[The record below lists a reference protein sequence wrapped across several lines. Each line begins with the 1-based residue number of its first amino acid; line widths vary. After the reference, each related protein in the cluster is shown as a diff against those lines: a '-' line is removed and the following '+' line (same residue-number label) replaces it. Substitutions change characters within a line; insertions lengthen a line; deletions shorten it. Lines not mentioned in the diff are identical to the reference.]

1 MVNKWDAVEKD
12 DKTMNEFT
20 EKIRNQF
27 LFLSYAPVV
36 FVSALKKQRIH
47 LLFDKIKEVYANY
60 HRRVPTNV
68 INDIIMDATIM
79 NQAPIFNGDRIKI
92 YYATQVETVPPT
104 FVLFCN
110 NPSFMHFSYERY
122 LENQLRAA
130 IDFEG
135 TPIRIILRKKE

>member
-1 MVNKWDAVEKD
+1 M
-12 DKTMNEFT
+12 
-20 EKIRNQF
+20 
-27 LFLSYAPVV
+27 
-36 FVSALKKQRIH
+36 
-47 LLFDKIKEVYANY
+47 FDKIKEVYANY